1 MVNVEKNNNGLQKK
15 QSRLVDVRVSKAF
28 DYSMANGVLRPT
40 SSQVSLSL
48 LNCKRKL
55 INSDSDFAATQ
66 FLSSFFVKMSCPEH
80 DLL

>member
-1 MVNVEKNNNGLQKK
+1 MDCKKK

-28 DYSMANGVLRPT
+28 DYSMANGVIRPT

-55 INSDSDFAATQ
+55 NSDSDFAATQ
-66 FLSSFFVKMSCPEH
+66 FLSRFFVKMSCPEH